1 MKLNLE
7 VMFTEFRMAEFS
19 HSVHVYQD
27 LRDIDRW
34 MLGKQKR
41 DGKNLKRA
49 ILRISNRAKKR
60 VVLDMDN
67 MHPYYVEL
75 MSFFKSKLE
84 YARMIARSC
93 EEDRPKLIKK
103 YFERYSLD

>member
-7 VMFTEFRMAEFS
+7 VMFEEFKMYEFS
-19 HSVHVYQD
+19 HSVSVYQD

-34 MLGKQKR
+34 ILGKQKR
-41 DGKNLKRA
+41 DGKNLKGA

-60 VVLDMDN
+60 IILDMDN

-75 MSFFKSKLE
+75 MLFFKSKLGLL
-84 YARMIARSC
+84 A
-93 EEDRPKLIKK
+93 
-103 YFERYSLD
+103 